1 MGSTVKTYGVE
12 IICVAAASNSCQS
25 VCVALRP
32 PFLERGARNAGP
44 QQAAIQAIGWQNM
57 TQQETSIPAGRQAI
71 LAANHAGVSVSVD
84 GSELVLAHDGEIPPD
99 ILVGLEQHK
108 AEILKLLSPIRPAFY
123 SDGEWLAA
131 IADAER
137 LRYPFKLRK
146 AGG

>member
-1 MGSTVKTYGVE
+1 
-12 IICVAAASNSCQS
+12 
-25 VCVALRP
+25 
-32 PFLERGARNAGP
+32 
-44 QQAAIQAIGWQNM
+44 M